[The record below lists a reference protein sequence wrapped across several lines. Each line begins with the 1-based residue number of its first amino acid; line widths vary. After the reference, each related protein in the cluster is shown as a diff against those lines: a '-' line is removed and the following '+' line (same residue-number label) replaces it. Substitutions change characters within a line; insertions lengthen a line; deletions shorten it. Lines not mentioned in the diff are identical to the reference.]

1 MEGIIIQLII
11 NALSSKFSQ
20 KKGMITETSPCIVV
34 LGAGIVGSVIAREM
48 AKTHE
53 VIAIDHSEERLN
65 QLRKNN
71 PSIQCLQKNLL
82 DSSINF
88 KELLFPASLVISAV
102 PGFMGHEILKQIII
116 AGKNC
121 VDISFFP
128 ESIKEL
134 NELAIQNG
142 VSIVMDCGVA
152 PGMSNLILGYYEPK
166 MKIEEFVFY
175 VGGLPIKREK
185 PFEYKA
191 PFSPIDVIEEYTRSA
206 RIRKKGSNQVVPAMS
221 GLENLQ
227 FEGVGQL
234 EGFYTDGLRSLL
246 DSFPNI
252 PEMTEKTLRYPGHTE
267 LIETLRS
274 IGFFKKEHIE
284 ATAKVLIECW
294 KQTEDDHD
302 LTVMKVLLRGI
313 YNQKETI
320 ITYSLLD
327 FFDKN
332 ESISSM
338 ARTTGFTCCAMA
350 ECLLDNRFTKKGVSP
365 PEIPG
370 KEEYIFNFII
380 SYLKNR
386 GVEWT
391 CTIS

>member
-1 MEGIIIQLII
+1 
-11 NALSSKFSQ
+11 
-20 KKGMITETSPCIVV
+20 MITETSPCIVV
-34 LGAGIVGSVIAREM
+34 LGAGMVGSAIAREM

-102 PGFMGHEILKQIII
+102 PGFMGHEILKQIIS
-116 AGKNC
+116 AGRNC

-142 VSIVMDCGVA
+142 VSVVMDCGVA

-350 ECLLDNRFTKKGVSP
+350 ECLLDNRFTKKGVFP

-370 KEEYIFNFII
+370 KEEYMFNFII

>member
-1 MEGIIIQLII
+1 MIIE
-11 NALSSKFSQ
+11 K
-20 KKGMITETSPCIVV
+20 SPCIIV
-34 LGAGIVGSVIAREM
+34 LGAGMVGSAIAREM
-48 AKTHE
+48 AKTHF
-53 VIAIDHSEERLN
+53 VISIDHSEEKLN

-71 PSIQCLQKNLL
+71 PSIRCLQKNLL
-82 DSSINF
+82 DSSISF
-88 KELLFPASLVISAV
+88 KELLSPASLVISAV
-102 PGFMGHEILKQIII
+102 PGFMGYEILKKIIG

-134 NELAIQNG
+134 NELAIQND
-142 VSIVMDCGVA
+142 VSVVMDCGVA

-166 MKIEEFVFY
+166 MNIEEFVFY

-191 PFSPIDVIEEYTRSA
+191 PFSPIDVIEEYTRPA

-227 FEGVGQL
+227 FDGVGQL

-252 PEMTEKTLRYPGHTE
+252 PEMTEKTLRYPGHTG

-302 LTVMKVLLRGI
+302 LTVMKVLLRGK

-320 ITYSLLD
+320 IDYSLLD

-332 ESISSM
+332 ESLSSM

-350 ECLLDNRFTKKGVSP
+350 ECVLDNRFTKKGVFP

-370 KEEYIFNFII
+370 KEEYIFNFIL

>member
-1 MEGIIIQLII
+1 MEGIIIRLII

-350 ECLLDNRFTKKGVSP
+350 ECLLDNRFTKKGVFP

-380 SYLKNR
+380 SFLKNR

>member
-1 MEGIIIQLII
+1 MLY
-11 NALSSKFSQ
+11 LRSSV
-20 KKGMITETSPCIVV
+20 KKKSMITEKSPCIVV
-34 LGAGIVGSVIAREM
+34 LGAGMVGSAIAREM
-48 AKTHE
+48 AKTHN
-53 VIAIDHSEERLN
+53 VIAIDQSEERLN
-65 QLRKNN
+65 QLKKNN
-71 PSIQCLQKNLL
+71 PAIQCLQKNLL
-82 DSSINF
+82 DNSSSF
-88 KELLFPASLVISAV
+88 KDLLLPASLVISAV
-102 PGFMGHEILKQIII
+102 PGFMGYEILRKIIC

-128 ESIKEL
+128 ESINEL
-134 NELAIQNG
+134 NELAIENG
-142 VSIVMDCGVA
+142 VSVVMDCGVA
-152 PGMSNLILGYYEPK
+152 PGMSNLILGHYESK

-191 PFSPIDVIEEYTRSA
+191 PFSPIDVIEEYTRPA

-221 GLENLQ
+221 GLENIH
-227 FEGVGQL
+227 FDGIGQL

-246 DSFPNI
+246 DSFPDI

-267 LIETLRS
+267 LIETLRL

-294 KQTEDDHD
+294 KQNEDDHD
-302 LTVMKVLLRGI
+302 LTVMKVLLRGTI
-313 YNQKETI
+313 NQKETLI
-320 ITYSLLD
+320 AYSLLD

-350 ECLLDNRFTKKGVSP
+350 ECMLDNRFSKKGVFP

-380 SYLKNR
+380 SYLNKR
-386 GVEWT
+386 GIHWT
-391 CTIS
+391 CSVS

>member
-1 MEGIIIQLII
+1 MHNYSTDYKYFIFEVQSKKSMIIE
-11 NALSSKFSQ
+11 K
-20 KKGMITETSPCIVV
+20 SPCIIV
-34 LGAGIVGSVIAREM
+34 LGTGMVGSAIAREM
-48 AKTHE
+48 AKTHF
-53 VIAIDHSEERLN
+53 VISIDHSEEKLN

-71 PSIQCLQKNLL
+71 PSIRCLQKNLL
-82 DSSINF
+82 DSSISF
-88 KELLFPASLVISAV
+88 KELLSPASLVISAV
-102 PGFMGHEILKQIII
+102 PGFMGYEILKKIIGT
-116 AGKNC
+116 GKNC

-134 NELAIQNG
+134 NELAIQND
-142 VSIVMDCGVA
+142 VSVVMDCGVA

-191 PFSPIDVIEEYTRSA
+191 PFSPIDVIEEYTRPA

-227 FEGVGQL
+227 FDGVGQL

-302 LTVMKVLLRGI
+302 LTVMKVLLRGK

-320 ITYSLLD
+320 IDYSLLD

-350 ECLLDNRFTKKGVSP
+350 ECMLDNRFTKKGVFP

-370 KEEYIFNFII
+370 KEEYIFNFIL

-386 GVEWT
+386 GVEWN